1 MDGSTIFECDFLGPS
16 GDPVDEGLKA
26 AASLLIPQ
34 SFENLPPLDLHLHP
48 KQMVA
53 RQSEATEILFG
64 GAAGGGKSHLL
75 RVASIYWCTLIPG
88 LNAFLFRRISEDLW
102 KNHMTG
108 AGSYYEL
115 LAPWIDAKL
124 VKISKSPPTIEFLF
138 NGSKIHLCHC
148 QYEDDRMK
156 YLGAE
161 IHLLLMDELTTF
173 TSVIFKFLR
182 SRVRL
187 GGLRIPEPYRKMFP
201 RILCGSNPGGIGH
214 NWVREAFIT
223 PVVPLEIRET
233 EREEGGL
240 KRQFIPSL
248 LEDNPTM
255 AENDP
260 DYEMRLEGLGSEHW
274 VKALRYG
281 LWDIVAGGMFDDV
294 WDESKHVVRPFVPPL
309 GWTINRTFDYG
320 SSAPF
325 SVCWWAES
333 NGEVVV
339 RPDGSQVH
347 LPKGSVVLIAE
358 WYGWNG
364 EPNQGSRML
373 MKDVAKGIREKEERM
388 LESKFIERMVDSGPA
403 DSSIYTVEDGKCI
416 ADEMGLEGISW
427 TPANKSPGSRI
438 AGWEKMRRML
448 NAAKQHPMEEPGLLI
463 FNTCRHFIRT
473 IPVLPRDPKN
483 EDDVDTNAED
493 HIGDATRYRLVSEL
507 GEIGA
512 QKIW

>member
-1 MDGSTIFECDFLGPS
+1 M
-16 GDPVDEGLKA
+16 
-26 AASLLIPQ
+26 
-34 SFENLPPLDLHLHP
+34 
-48 KQMVA
+48 
-53 RQSEATEILFG
+53 
-64 GAAGGGKSHLL
+64 
-75 RVASIYWCTLIPG
+75 IPG
-88 LNAFLFRRISEDLW
+88 LQVYLFRRISEDLW
-102 KNHMTG
+102 KNHMVG
-108 AGSYYEL
+108 KGSYPEL
-115 LAPWIDAKL
+115 LGPWID
-124 VKISKSPPTIEFLF
+124 SKHVSIDQSRGAVRF
-138 NGSKIHLCHC
+138 NFNKSRIHLCHC
-148 QYEDDRMK
+148 QYEADRLK

-161 IHLLLMDELTTF
+161 MNVLLIDELTTF
-173 TSVIFKFLR
+173 TYEIYRFLR

-187 GGLRIPEPYRKMFP
+187 GGLHIPEPYRGMFP
-201 RILCGSNPGGIGH
+201 RVLCGSNPGGIGH

-223 PVVPLEIRET
+223 PVKPLVIRET

-255 AENDP
+255 TENDP

-294 WDESKHVVRPFVPPL
+294 WSPDKHVVRPFTPPL

-333 NGEVVV
+333 NGETVFY
-339 RPDGSQVH
+339 PDGEQLY

-364 EPNQGSRML
+364 EPNKGSRML
-373 MKDVAKGIREKEERM
+373 MKNVAQGIKEKEERM
-388 LESKFIERMVDSGPA
+388 LESKFIERMVDPGPA
-403 DSSIYTVEDGKCI
+403 DSSIYTTEDGKCI
-416 ADEMGLEGISW
+416 ADEMALGGISW
-427 TPANKSPGSRI
+427 TAANKGPGSRI
-438 AGWEKMRRML
+438 AGWEKIRRMF
-448 NAAKQHPMEEPGLLI
+448 NAAKQRPMEEPGLLV
-463 FNTCRHFIRT
+463 FDTCRHFIRT

-483 EDDVDTNAED
+483 EDDVDTDSED

-507 GEIGA
+507 GEVGTERM
-512 QKIW
+512 W